1 MIRIYEIKSKEK
13 HVFMDTNKFKYKFV
27 NPMLDIKVIKI
38 FQILAFPYPSI
49 EWQKDGR
56 TCVEGAQYSIENGP
70 NYTTLILKS
79 TAKTD
84 KGKYT
89 LMLTN
94 KHGDD
99 RATVAMNISDRPD
112 A

>member
-1 MIRIYEIKSKEK
+1 LNRLNQQKE
-13 HVFMDTNKFKYKFV
+13 TIN
-27 NPMLDIKVIKI
+27 NTQNRTPIS
-38 FQILAFPYPSI
+38 AFPYPSI

-56 TCVEGAQYSIENGP
+56 TCVEGPQYSIENGP

-79 TAKTD
+79 TAKSD

-112 A
+112 APGKPIIQVF